1 MTRALGIDP
10 SLTGTGV
17 AALDTTYLDNG
28 GPLYRVQTIKSVG
41 HKGDSLRA
49 RNDRIRH
56 IVDRVTQ
63 LALNADLIVIEAPA
77 FSKNTGSMWDRAG
90 LWWSIVDTLL
100 LDQHNIAVA
109 PPTVVKKFAA
119 NKGNA
124 GKDLVAVGMAR
135 LWGEECQC
143 ANDNEWDALTMAT
156 MAGQRLRMV
165 DVPTRAH
172 HAPALGGVAWDTE
185 REAA

>member
-1 MTRALGIDP
+1 MTRVLGIDP

-17 AALDTTYLDNG
+17 AALDTTYVDNG
-28 GPLYRVQTIKSVG
+28 HPLYKVQTIRSVG

-49 RNDRIRH
+49 RNDRLRR

-100 LDQHNIAVA
+100 LDQHQIAIA

-135 LWGEECQC
+135 LWGEDCQC

-156 MAGQRLRMV
+156 MAGQRLGIPG
-165 DVPTRAH
+165 VPTRAH

>member
-17 AALDTTYLDNG
+17 AAIDSSFHT
-28 GPLYRVQTIKSVG
+28 GPLFTVQTIKSFG

-49 RNDRIRH
+49 RNDRIRR

-63 LALNADLIVIEAPA
+63 LALDTDLIVIEGPA
-77 FSKNTGSMWDRAG
+77 YASSTGSVWDRAG

-100 LDQHNIAVA
+100 LDHHHVAVA

-119 NKGNA
+119 GKGNA
-124 GKDLVAVGMAR
+124 GKGLVSVGMAR

-156 MAGQRLRMV
+156 MAGQRLGIPGI
-165 DVPTRAH
+165 PTRAH
-172 HAPALGGVAWDTE
+172 HTATLDSVAWDTE

>member
-1 MTRALGIDP
+1 MTRVLGIDP

-17 AALDTTYLDNG
+17 AALDTSYLDNG
-28 GPLYRVQTIKSVG
+28 NPLYRVQTIKSVG

-49 RNDRIRH
+49 RNDRIRR

-77 FSKNTGSMWDRAG
+77 FSRNTGSMWDRAG

-100 LDQHNIAVA
+100 LDHHDIAMA
-109 PPTVVKKFAA
+109 PPNVVKKFAA

-135 LWGEECQC
+135 LWGEDCQC
-143 ANDNEWDALTMAT
+143 ANDNEWDALTLAT
-156 MAGQRLRMV
+156 MAGQRLGIPG
-165 DVPTRAH
+165 VPTRAH
-172 HAPALGGVAWDTE
+172 HTAALGGVAWDTE
-185 REAA
+185 RKAA